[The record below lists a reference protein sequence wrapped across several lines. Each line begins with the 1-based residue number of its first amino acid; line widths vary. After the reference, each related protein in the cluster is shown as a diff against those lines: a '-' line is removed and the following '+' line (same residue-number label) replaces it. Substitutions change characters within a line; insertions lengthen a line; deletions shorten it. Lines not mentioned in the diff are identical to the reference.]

1 MTNISKKKGY
11 LRLTGKKNSSQCAS
25 ERLILLMSK
34 VIRVISALEFLEIV
48 RNDNMLGIQT
58 LLLYS

>member
-11 LRLTGKKNSSQCAS
+11 LRLTEKHFSQSAS

-48 RNDNMLGIQT
+48 RNDNMLVIQT
-58 LLLYS
+58 VLLYS

>member
-1 MTNISKKKGY
+1 MTNISKK
-11 LRLTGKKNSSQCAS
+11 RILTINWKKNSSQCAS

-48 RNDNMLGIQT
+48 RNDNMLVIQT